1 MELPKTEAELDAL
14 ITSKVEEATN
24 NLVSKHNGEMA
35 SLRKKHEAE
44 IQKVKEQANMSAE
57 EIAQKRVQE
66 QNEADQRELQE
77 LRGFKKSTIISQR
90 LAKDGLP
97 DYLKNDVR
105 LINSSEED
113 FEKNYKN
120 VKADYDATQPKGNTH
135 SSVVRQTGG
144 ASKPA
149 IGSDAAK
156 DEAYK
161 AMGEALSEIIGK

>member
-14 ITSKVEEATN
+14 ITSKVEEATST
-24 NLVSKHNGEMA
+24 LVSKHNGEMA
-35 SLRKKHEAE
+35 TLRKKHEAE
-44 IQKVKEQANMSAE
+44 LQKVKDQANMSAE
-57 EIAQKRVQE
+57 EIAQRKFQE
-66 QNEADQRELQE
+66 QNEADQKELQE
-77 LRGFKKSTIISQR
+77 LRGFKKTTLISQR

-120 VKADYDATQPKGNTH
+120 VKADFEATQPKGNAH

-144 ASKPA
+144 ASK
-149 IGSDAAK
+149 GSSSGDTAK
-156 DEAYK
+156 DEAY
-161 AMGEALSEIIGK
+161 AMMGEALSQIIGK